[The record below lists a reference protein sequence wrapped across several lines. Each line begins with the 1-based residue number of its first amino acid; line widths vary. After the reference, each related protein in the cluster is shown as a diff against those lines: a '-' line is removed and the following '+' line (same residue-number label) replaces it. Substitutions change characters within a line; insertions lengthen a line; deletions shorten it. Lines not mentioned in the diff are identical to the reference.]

1 MAKLKPNLKANLKAN
16 LNLMGKSYRHKINQT

>member
-1 MAKLKPNLKANLKAN
+1 MVKLKANLKTN